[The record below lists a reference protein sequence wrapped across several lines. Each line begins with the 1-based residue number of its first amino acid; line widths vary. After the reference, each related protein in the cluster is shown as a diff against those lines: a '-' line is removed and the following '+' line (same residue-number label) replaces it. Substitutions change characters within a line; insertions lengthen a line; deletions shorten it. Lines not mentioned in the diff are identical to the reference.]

1 MEYQTLKAYTFLAWL
16 FAKTSE
22 NGISDY
28 FRYSVPAEAD
38 HVGDFLMDPSRTME
52 PEDAGIS
59 PYSLSGPDIRDP
71 FIDGLLDDP

>member
-1 MEYQTLKAYTFLAWL
+1 MTGDIFHIPALGEQSVEITK
-16 FAKTSE
+16 

-38 HVGDFLMDPSRTME
+38 HVGDFLMDPSQTME